1 MIIVIFEF
9 EPKELAQS
17 RYFELA
23 QLLLDEVKQIDGF
36 ISVERFQSVAN
47 SGRFVS
53 ISTWRDRQAVDNWR
67 HHLMHQTAQEEGT
80 ASSFDDYRIRVA
92 EVFKDYGLD
101 DN

>member
-47 SGRFVS
+47 SCLLYTS
-53 ISTWRDRQAVDNWR
+53 PSPRD
-67 HHLMHQTAQEEGT
+67 
-80 ASSFDDYRIRVA
+80 
-92 EVFKDYGLD
+92 
-101 DN
+101 